1 MNNPE
6 ENYFYF
12 GIQGLGDPAA
22 IKIVLQIV

>member
-6 ENYFYF
+6 ENDFYF

-22 IKIVLQIV
+22 IKNALQIV